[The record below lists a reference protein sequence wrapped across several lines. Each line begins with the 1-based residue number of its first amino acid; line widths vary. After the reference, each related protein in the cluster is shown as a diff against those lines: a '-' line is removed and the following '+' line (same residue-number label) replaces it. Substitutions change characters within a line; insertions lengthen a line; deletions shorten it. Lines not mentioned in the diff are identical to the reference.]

1 MRLFVIVYADDLK
14 SACTTTPLS
23 VSSSTTIRDFKI
35 MIEKQIRPTIESMN
49 QVLSLMRNGVIV
61 RFLD

>member
-23 VSSSTTIRDFKI
+23 VLESTTIRELKGL
-35 MIEKQIRPTIESMN
+35 IEKQIRPSI
-49 QVLSLMRNGVIV
+49 
-61 RFLD
+61 

>member
-35 MIEKQIRPTIESMN
+35 MIEKQIRPTIES
-49 QVLSLMRNGVIV
+49 RN
-61 RFLD
+61 